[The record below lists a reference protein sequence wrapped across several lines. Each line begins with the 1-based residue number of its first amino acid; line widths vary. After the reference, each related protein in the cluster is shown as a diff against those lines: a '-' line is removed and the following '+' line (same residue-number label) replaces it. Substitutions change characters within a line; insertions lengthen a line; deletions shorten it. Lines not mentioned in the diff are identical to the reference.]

1 MKFGVPF
8 DPDDSHAGRAVPRV
22 VAKIPYPN
30 VVLAWN
36 MTVVSSILLGEVE
49 GLVPLS
55 ITSQILVPAAN
66 WIVLQPSLVRQRP
79 ANIDVDHFT
88 CCHHLP
94 PGHDAESSPRSIPT
108 MQAIGVC
115 IQTLH
120 PRLRRG
126 HRRFGSEVRLRS
138 DRDGGSFRDQTFRPI
153 GTKPP
158 PPQPAFP
165 FGWGRATTYPGKAP

>member
-1 MKFGVPF
+1 
-8 DPDDSHAGRAVPRV
+8 
-22 VAKIPYPN
+22 
-30 VVLAWN
+30 

-66 WIVLQPSLVRQRP
+66 WIVLQPSLVRQHP

-108 MQAIGVC
+108 MQTIGVC
-115 IQTLH
+115 IQTLY
-120 PRLRRG
+120 PPLRRG
-126 HRRFGSEVRLRS
+126 HRRFGSAVRL
-138 DRDGGSFRDQTFRPI
+138 DRKSTRLNSSH
-153 GTKPP
+153 
-158 PPQPAFP
+158 
-165 FGWGRATTYPGKAP
+165 